1 MPPETAAFLRL
12 QLLAFLSVFAVLV
25 CDTAAG
31 LASGLARGL
40 AFAAAAVLCA
50 LAEVAGVQSFDMF
63 HTVTFYPKILDYTLA
78 YPANRVNER
87 RGFLPIFRRNLMPI
101 IFRFA

>member
-1 MPPETAAFLRL
+1 MAFCSV
-12 QLLAFLSVFAVLV
+12 QLLAFLSAFALLV

-31 LASGLARGL
+31 LACGLAGSL

-78 YPANRVNER
+78 YRLMRVNER
-87 RGFLPIFRRNLMPI
+87 RGFLLVFRTKKPPVWVV
-101 IFRFA
+101 FVWSW

>member
-1 MPPETAAFLRL
+1 MAFCSV
-12 QLLAFLSVFAVLV
+12 QLLAFLSAFALLV

-31 LASGLARGL
+31 LACGLAGSL

-78 YPANRVNER
+78 YRLMRVNER
-87 RGFLPIFRRNLMPI
+87 RILLVVFRTKKPPVWVV
-101 IFRFA
+101 FVWSW